1 MEILR
6 HIAIDI
12 EKTPMPLQPPS
23 RPAQDPATNH
33 PDKVAL
39 FWLTTAAGAV
49 LFVTFQ
55 LFFYVNDFVRAHGAT
70 PAITFEPGVLWM
82 FSAFYGCWIVTV
94 LLALIGTRKDQ
105 WGALALGS
113 LLVVLNTLG
122 GISDGLRDGW
132 HIAFSAVFFITLPG
146 VFAIAAT
153 WRRLKSKGNGHVDE
167 QF

>member
-1 MEILR
+1 
-6 HIAIDI
+6 
-12 EKTPMPLQPPS
+12 MPTQPPL
-23 RPAQDPATNH
+23 RTVQELATNA
-33 PDKVAL
+33 PNKVAL
-39 FWLTTAAGAV
+39 SWVATAVGAV

-55 LFFYVNDFVRAHGAT
+55 LFFYVNDFVRAKGAT

-94 LLALIGTRKDQ
+94 LLALTGTRKTQ
-105 WGALALGS
+105 RIVLVFGS

-132 HIAFSAVFFITLPG
+132 HVAFSAVFFITLPG
-146 VFAIAAT
+146 VFATATT
-153 WRRLKSKGNGHVDE
+153 WRHINSKGNNHVDE

>member
-1 MEILR
+1 
-6 HIAIDI
+6 
-12 EKTPMPLQPPS
+12 MPLQPS
-23 RPAQDPATNH
+23 LRPAQDLAMNNPY
-33 PDKVAL
+33 KVAL

-70 PAITFEPGVLWM
+70 PAITFEPDVLWM
-82 FSAFYGCWIVTV
+82 FSAFYGSWIVTV
-94 LLALIGTRKDQ
+94 LLALIGTRKSQ
-105 WGALALGS
+105 WATLVLGS

-132 HIAFSAVFFITLPG
+132 HIAFSAMFFITLPG

-153 WRRLKSKGNGHVDE
+153 WRRIKSKGNGHVDE

>member
-1 MEILR
+1 MS
-6 HIAIDI
+6 
-12 EKTPMPLQPPS
+12 LQS
-23 RPAQDPATNH
+23 TLQPAQDPAMNN
-33 PDKVAL
+33 PNKVAL

-82 FSAFYGCWIVTV
+82 FSAFYGSWIVTV
-94 LLALIGTRKDQ
+94 LLALIGTRKAQ
-105 WGALALGS
+105 GVALVLGS

-132 HIAFSAVFFITLPG
+132 HVAFSAAFFITLPG
-146 VFAIAAT
+146 VFAIAVT
-153 WRRLKSKGNGHVDE
+153 WRSIKSRGNGHVSE
-167 QF
+167 

>member
-1 MEILR
+1 
-6 HIAIDI
+6 
-12 EKTPMPLQPPS
+12 MPLQPTL
-23 RPAQDPATNH
+23 RPAQDLAMNNPN
-33 PDKVAL
+33 KVAL

-70 PAITFEPGVLWM
+70 PAITFDPGVLWM

-94 LLALIGTRKDQ
+94 LLALIGTRKAQ
-105 WGALALGS
+105 WVAFVLGS

-153 WRRLKSKGNGHVDE
+153 WRHIKSKGNGHVDK

>member
-1 MEILR
+1 
-6 HIAIDI
+6 
-12 EKTPMPLQPPS
+12 MPPQFPL
-23 RPAQDPATNH
+23 RPAQDLAMNNPNR
-33 PDKVAL
+33 VAL

-70 PAITFEPGVLWM
+70 PAITFEPDVLWM
-82 FSAFYGCWIVTV
+82 FSAFYGSWIVTV
-94 LLALIGTRKDQ
+94 LLALIGTRKSQ
-105 WGALALGS
+105 WATLVLGS

-153 WRRLKSKGNGHVDE
+153 WHHIKSKGNGHVDE